1 MGSTFSAVTAL
12 TPTGERSF
20 DGDVHPDWTIAGK
33 PNGGYLL
40 AIMGRA
46 AVIDGPHPHVI
57 AASATYLRPP
67 DPGPVQIVA
76 DVLRAGR
83 SASQLRV
90 RMLQDDATCVDALLT
105 TSELHPDTEPYW
117 SGVTLPD
124 VADPDECLRVP
135 STSPTGLPVPIM
147 DQVDLRLDPADAG
160 FARGAPSGRGQLS
173 GWLELPGD
181 EAFDPV
187 SLLYAVDAFPP
198 ATFEVA
204 PSGWVPTLQLS
215 AYVRALPV
223 PGRVRVLHRA
233 QLIDAQKVDEVCSVW
248 DARGRLVAQST
259 QLAGIRLG

>member
-12 TPTGERSF
+12 AATGSGSF
-20 DGDVHPDWTIAGK
+20 DADVHPDWTINAK

-40 AIMGRA
+40 ALLGRA
-46 AVIDGPHPHVI
+46 AVVVGPHPHVI
-57 AASATYLRPP
+57 AASATYLRPL

-76 DVLRAGR
+76 DILRAGR

-117 SGVTLPD
+117 SGLELPA
-124 VADPDECLRVP
+124 VADPEHCLRVP

-147 DQVDLRLDPADAG
+147 DQIDLRIDPADTG
-160 FARGAPSGRGQLS
+160 FARGEPSGRGELK
-173 GWLELPGD
+173 GWLGLPGD
-181 EAFDPV
+181 EAFDPI

-204 PSGWVPTLQLS
+204 ASGWVPTLQLS
-215 AYVRALPV
+215 AYVRALPA
-223 PGRVRVLHRA
+223 PGPVRVVHKA
-233 QLIDAQKVDEVCSVW
+233 QMI
-248 DARGRLVAQST
+248 
-259 QLAGIRLG
+259 